1 MGNYDLGRIIEHSSR
16 FEKPCIVYDKRMI
29 ADNILS
35 FAPYCSFKERIDVL
49 FAEKAN
55 MNPSVLQFLCEAGV
69 GIDVASTE
77 ELKRAR
83 EAGFTNINLTSPF
96 IKAELLAGGMFEGV
110 SIDFDNLSQLRR
122 YCIVKG
128 NGIDIGVRVRI
139 PALFD
144 GSESYGRN
152 SRFGIDLLS
161 EEFGQLLRDYR
172 ANLKR
177 IHIHIGEYR
186 SNENVKTVLEYIKGI
201 IKQFPDVEIVNLGG
215 GYTYLFASEERKKEF
230 WSILSEFDDMTGC
243 KLKYIFEPGMQFLL
257 NAGFLLTEVLYI
269 NNVPAEEYEI
279 ITLDASAWCLF
290 SWNPI
295 RLIGK
300 SPYHS
305 SEIRNYK
312 ICGASCYEKDV
323 FAENIETSIIQEG
336 DTLIFG
342 YSGAYSGS
350 MKRNLHGFNVHE
362 YLI

>member
-1 MGNYDLGRIIEHSSR
+1 MGNYDLGRIIEHSPR

-35 FAPYCSFKERIDVL
+35 FAADCSFKDRMDIL

-55 MNPSVLQFLCEAGV
+55 MNPSVLSFLCEAGA

-83 EAGFTNINLTSPF
+83 EAGFENISLTSPF
-96 IKAELLAGGMFEGV
+96 IKAELLASEMFEGV
-110 SIDFDNLSQLRR
+110 SIDFDNLSQLKR

-128 NGIDIGVRVRI
+128 NGIDIGIRVRI

-144 GSESYGRN
+144 GDESYGQN
-152 SRFGIDLLS
+152 SRFGIDLFS
-161 EEFGQLLRDYR
+161 DEFGQLMRDNR
-172 ANLKR
+172 VKLKR

-186 SNENVKTVLEYIKGI
+186 SNENVKKVLEYIKSALNR
-201 IKQFPDVEIVNLGG
+201 FPDIESVNMGG

-230 WSILSEFDDMTGC
+230 WSILSGFDDMTSRR
-243 KLKYIFEPGMQFLL
+243 LKYIFEPGMHFLL
-257 NAGFLLTEVLYI
+257 NAGFLLTEVLYK
-269 NNVPAEEYEI
+269 NNVPSGEYEI
-279 ITLDASAWCLF
+279 ITLDASAWCLYA
-290 SWNPI
+290 WNPI
-295 RLIGK
+295 RLTGK
-300 SPYHS
+300 YPYHS
-305 SEIRNYK
+305 SKKRNYK

-323 FAENIETSIIQEG
+323 FAENIETSVIEEG
-336 DTLIFG
+336 DTLVFG

-350 MKRNLHGFNVHE
+350 MRRNMHGFNIHE